1 MIQKNKN
8 LVFFPSPNSWRGKV
22 FLFLALIFSCANV
35 SSQSSFIQR
44 VDKEVIQG
52 NYYNDSIYYGKQTI
66 NDYANVEFDL
76 NSTQKIKTHI
86 IHKLNIKSKKYQK
99 RILSLVY
106 DSISYTDSGS
116 YTFHDKYGRIYSVY
130 NMYAKPSFQQFT
142 LVNRLDTGYNII
154 WSKKLPGSHIE
165 FYNLTHLNQFID
177 SFLYIAT
184 EISSGS
190 QKWAQIHRLSPS
202 GNLDLVKKLTP
213 FKIPYG
219 HFIIRDSFIFMTTD
233 SGITRFNRH
242 LQPINSMGNAAGIT
256 FYPNFYDYYAAHNSS
271 NLSGIRYLFSAN
283 RGNTSCD
290 YVLFAEFDFSK
301 IYRIKHYN
309 FTNMNH
315 HNMNIDRD
323 NFIHMYY
330 YTSRSEETYGIRY
343 VKIAP
348 DWKTLVKNTFY
359 GFPSIQPR
367 YVNDF
372 LKFSKLP
379 LLRCTRGQV
388 FGGFYNDTTF
398 LMNIRFMCDT
408 CQPKFVGESDLLYI
422 KNHDFS
428 IFPYSQEICGESF
441 QVDTF
446 YPTARGLPY
455 LSDTMFSLDTFICS
469 YQKGPWIDATVLP
482 TQYESLGQLIA
493 RFTLS
498 PDTFC
503 GTRVNLR
510 SDTALK
516 YGESKW
522 VLNYLDTSFTETFIA
537 KDTLNF
543 LFKRAGRIEITH
555 IHTLRGCTD
564 TFRDTAYFSRP
575 LSYSIAK
582 DTLLCSPL
590 SYKMNAKNNSFYSY
604 LWSTGSTDTAITVT
618 DTGTFWVRK
627 TGVCG
632 SFTDTIKLRWKTPLL
647 TTPIFALDSLI
658 LCGVSFPY
666 TLNSNITGA
675 SFTYTW
681 NPAHINSSSRSLS
694 SFGNYRLTVTDNCHI
709 YIDSFKLI
717 AKVVATPPTHPD
729 SVSLCAT
736 TYKITRPQ
744 NLTLEEKFV
753 NSWLSRDSIILSKNE
768 KKTFRWTDSCGTV
781 TYDSIYDYQRGT
793 FPPYPKTQKLCET
806 FASFVLNTIPTIQQ
820 YEFVTLWQLNNNI
833 TLKLGSNYI
842 RRDDNCGNQQFDTIL
857 GYSTKTTKNII
868 TPDSLVLCP
877 QEFPYLLSVSDTFRT
892 YLWSNGDNLHYSK
905 LKIKNSKFYVT
916 VTDNCY
922 AYTDSIEVREITT
935 PSEIALE
942 EIYRELCKALEKT
955 RVETKLVYPQYIW
968 NQTPSTKFF
977 YIADT
982 SQNLVTLYIPR
993 RCDTLKDSLPLSW
1006 IDPALLPP
1014 SYTVDSSYCKQAAG
1028 AVKLTLTN
1036 KTDYLS
1042 YLWKG
1047 DSLPYIFVNTLGT
1060 TKFFAKNLC
1069 YERYFDIPPYSCPLD
1084 PIGLPQAFSPNGD
1097 NLNDSWGLQGAK
1109 NIILYNLSIFNR
1121 WGEKIFETTDP
1132 NIQWNGSYRGEPAPL
1147 GSYQYYIDYEYTPQG
1162 IRKTHRGE
1170 VTVVR

>member
-8 LVFFPSPNSWRGKV
+8 FFFFPSPGFRRRKV
-22 FLFLALIFSCANV
+22 FLLAIALFICNDSIA
-35 SSQSSFIQR
+35 QTSFIKRINNSQ
-44 VDKEVIQG
+44 IYG
-52 NYYNDSIYYGKQTI
+52 NFFNDSIYI
-66 NDYANVEFDL
+66 ASLSSFNHDIEFNL
-76 NSTQKIKTHI
+76 TGNQPFKSLIVTR
-86 IHKLNIKSKKYQK
+86 LNIKSNRYQK
-99 RILSLVY
+99 RLLRLIL
-106 DSISYTDSGS
+106 DSIAYTDTMS
-116 YTFHDKYGRIYSVY
+116 YLIHDNNNRIYSVHRIY
-130 NMYAKPSFQQFT
+130 SKPDFKLFT
-142 LVNRLDTGYNII
+142 LVNRLDTAYNVL
-154 WSKKLPGSHIE
+154 WSRKIPGSH
-165 FYNLTHLNQFID
+165 FSPTNTTYLNQFLD
-177 SFLYIAT
+177 SHLYIT
-184 EISSGS
+184 TTIVNGS
-190 QKWAQIHRLSPS
+190 QSWDQIHRLKPN
-202 GNLDLVKKLTP
+202 GQINLIKKMRNQA
-213 FKIPYG
+213 
-219 HFIIRDSFIFMTTD
+219 FIRHLYIRDTFIYIYLD
-233 SGITRFNRH
+233 SGFTRMDRH
-242 LQPINSMGNAAGIT
+242 LNPL
-256 FYPNFYDYYAAHNSS
+256 
-271 NLSGIRYLFSAN
+271 NLSGITPNYPAGMGLDNYDYPNRSTNSCLRYLFGKMSHPY
-283 RGNTSCD
+283 D
-290 YVLFAEFDFSK
+290 DLLFLELDLSRL
-301 IYRIKHYN
+301 YRVKHPN
-309 FTNMNH
+309 FTKMNLF
-315 HNMNIDRD
+315 NVNIDKD
-323 NFIHMYY
+323 KYIHIYY
-330 YTSRSEETYGIRY
+330 YTSRNEETYGIRY

-348 DWKTLVKNTFY
+348 DWKTVLNNTFY
-359 GFPSIQPR
+359 GLPTIQDK
-367 YVNDF
+367 Y
-372 LKFSKLP
+372 LKNYLKLANLP
-379 LLRCTRGQV
+379 FVRPYNNGI
-388 FGGFYNDTTF
+388 GGFYNDTTF
-398 LMNIRFMCDT
+398 IMNIQFECDT
-408 CQPKFVGESDLLYI
+408 CSNIQFIGESDLLYI

-428 IFPYSQEICGESF
+428 IFPYSQEICGEQF

-446 YPTARGLPY
+446 YPLRRTTNLQY
-455 LSDTMFSLDTFICS
+455 LADTMFALDTFICS
-469 YQKGPWIDATVLP
+469 YQKGPWIDASVLP

-498 PDTFC
+498 QDTFC

-522 VLNYLDTSFTETFIA
+522 VLNYLDTNFTETFIA

-564 TFRDTAYFSRP
+564 TFRDTVYFSRP

-604 LWSTGSTDTAITVT
+604 LWSTGSTDTAITVS
-618 DTGTFWVRK
+618 DTGTYWVRK

-632 SFTDTIKLRWKTPLL
+632 AYTDTIKLRWKTPLV
-647 TTPIFALDSLI
+647 TNPVFSLDSLI
-658 LCGVSFPY
+658 LCGKNLPY
-666 TLNSNITGA
+666 TLKSNILGTAYTYIWSPASPNRDSNQLTG
-675 SFTYTW
+675 
-681 NPAHINSSSRSLS
+681 
-694 SFGNYRLTVTDNCHI
+694 FGNYHLTVTDLCHT
-709 YIDSFKLI
+709 YLDSFKLI
-717 AKVVATPPTHPD
+717 ALKVGSPPTHPD

-736 TYKITRPQ
+736 TYKITRPS
-744 NLTLEEKFV
+744 NLTLEEKSV

-768 KKTFRWTDSCGTV
+768 KKTFRWTDSCGSV
-781 TYDSIYDYQRGT
+781 SYDSIYDYQRGT
-793 FPPYPKTQKLCET
+793 FSPYPKTQKLCET

-857 GYSTKTTKNII
+857 GFSTKTAKNII
-868 TPDSLVLCP
+868 PQDSLVLCP
-877 QEFPYLLSVSDTFRT
+877 QEFPYTLTISDTFKT
-892 YLWSNGDNLHYSK
+892 YLWSNGDNIHYSK

-1069 YERYFDIPPYSCPLD
+1069 YERYFDIPPYTCPLD

-1132 NIQWNGSYRGEPAPL
+1132 NVQWNGSYRGEPAPL